1 MAGDKGGQGNIL
13 SEQGQ
18 LDRLHRRTAMMIAPV
33 KITATDDSGPIH
45 RAQVEVNGT
54 PETLDDVAVMQFYG
68 FAAHCPVNSDATA
81 FFVAG
86 QRSNAV
92 VVGTN
97 NQKSRLR
104 GLKSGEVALYTEK
117 GDYVKILDGRIVEV
131 SAGETVKISCKT
143 ALVVAEDKMRVE
155 APRLECTGEIVGNVP

>member
-1 MAGDKGGQGNIL
+1 
-13 SEQGQ
+13 
-18 LDRLHRRTAMMIAPV
+18 MMIAPV

-45 RAQVEVNGT
+45 RAQIEVNGT

-81 FFVAG
+81 FFVSG

-104 GLKSGEVALYTEK
+104 GLEPGEVALY
-117 GDYVKILDGRIVEV
+117 DDGKNRITLKRGNTIEIRLRK
-131 SAGETVKISCKT
+131 ANHQDRQNRNRGRRDHHQGQYRARARDLNATGAIN
-143 ALVVAEDKMRVE
+143 
-155 APRLECTGEIVGNVP
+155 APRGSVGGGRE

>member
-1 MAGDKGGQGNIL
+1 
-13 SEQGQ
+13 
-18 LDRLHRRTAMMIAPV
+18 MMIAPV

-45 RAQVEVNGT
+45 RAQIEVNGT
-54 PETLDDVAVMQFYG
+54 PEVLDDISVMQFYG

-81 FFVAG
+81 FFVSG

-104 GLKSGEVALYTEK
+104 GLEPGEVALYDDGKNRITLKRGNTIEIACEK
-117 GDYVKILDGRIVEV
+117 LIIKTDKIEIEAGEITIKGNIELDGDLNATGAIN
-131 SAGETVKISCKT
+131 
-143 ALVVAEDKMRVE
+143 
-155 APRLECTGEIVGNVP
+155 APRGSVGGGRE